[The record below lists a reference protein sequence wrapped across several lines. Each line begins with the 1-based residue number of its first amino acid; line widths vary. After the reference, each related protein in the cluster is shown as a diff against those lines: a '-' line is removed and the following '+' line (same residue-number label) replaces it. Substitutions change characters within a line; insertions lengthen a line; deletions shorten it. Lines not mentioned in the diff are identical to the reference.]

1 MKKAFIMLS
10 GLTTLCPLVAEE
22 MQPDTLRNIQLE
34 EVVISATRAK
44 QTTPISFSDI
54 PEDVIKKN
62 NFGRDIPY
70 IIALTP
76 SVTVTSDAGTGIGYT
91 AFRVRGTD
99 VNRINITINGIPYND
114 PESHGA
120 FFVDLPDFASSLS
133 SMQIQRGVGTSTNG
147 AAAFGASVNMQTE
160 NLNLEPYAEIGASGG
175 SFNTIRTTVK
185 AGSGLI
191 NDHFMVDG
199 RYSVINSDGYIDR
212 AWVDMQ
218 SYHLSAA
225 YATDKTLIKLLTFA
239 GKETTYQAWNGVD
252 LDLVQREPLKYT
264 RHYNDLG
271 KYIDDDGNVQFY
283 DNQTDNYTQTHYQ
296 LHLTQEFSPEFH
308 LNAALHYTIGEGYYE
323 DYKTDRKYTEY
334 LLTPPIVDGVP
345 LKKTDLI
352 RQKWLDN
359 DFYGATFALHYKKNS
374 WDIVFGGAG
383 SNFEGDHFGKIR
395 WVRNPNNFD
404 PEKDWYRNTS
414 KKSDLNTYLKAN
426 VKIARNFL
434 MYGDV
439 QFRYIKYKM
448 KGADDKYDEETG
460 TMRDI
465 TQKHTFPFFNP
476 KVGFT
481 YQANDNHSVYASF
494 SIANREPNR
503 DNYTESGPDE
513 QPTDERLYDTE
524 IGYRYQS
531 PSFSFESNVYY
542 MKYKDQLILTGKISE
557 IGEMLTKNIPDSYRM
572 GLELAS
578 AIRFNPL
585 LRWDGNL
592 TLSRNKIKNF
602 TEEDIDVYDA
612 DWNWIESRSTYLG
625 STDIAYSP
633 NIVANSLLTFTYNRF
648 EAVLHSHYVSRQYID
663 NTSCKDRSIDPY
675 FVNNLRLAYTFALPH
690 TKSVTAGLDIN
701 NLFNVEY
708 ETNGYNWYTYYLGDK
723 RVNEKRY
730 FPQAGTNILANLTV
744 NF

>member
-271 KYIDDDGNVQFY
+271 RYIDDDGNVQFY

-374 WDIVFGGAG
+374 WDVVFGGAG

-465 TQKHTFPFFNP
+465 TQEHTFPFFNP

-494 SIANREPNR
+494 SVANREPNR

-531 PSFSFESNVYY
+531 PSFS
-542 MKYKDQLILTGKISE
+542 
-557 IGEMLTKNIPDSYRM
+557 
-572 GLELAS
+572 
-578 AIRFNPL
+578 
-585 LRWDGNL
+585 
-592 TLSRNKIKNF
+592 
-602 TEEDIDVYDA
+602 
-612 DWNWIESRSTYLG
+612 
-625 STDIAYSP
+625 
-633 NIVANSLLTFTYNRF
+633 
-648 EAVLHSHYVSRQYID
+648 
-663 NTSCKDRSIDPY
+663 
-675 FVNNLRLAYTFALPH
+675 
-690 TKSVTAGLDIN
+690 
-701 NLFNVEY
+701 
-708 ETNGYNWYTYYLGDK
+708 
-723 RVNEKRY
+723 
-730 FPQAGTNILANLTV
+730 
-744 NF
+744 

>member
-54 PEDVIKKN
+54 PEDAIKKN

-120 FFVDLPDFASSLS
+120 FFVDLPDIASSLS

-271 KYIDDDGNVQFY
+271 RYTDDDGNVQFY

-374 WDIVFGGAG
+374 WDVVFGGAG

-465 TQKHTFPFFNP
+465 TQEHTFPFFNP

-494 SIANREPNR
+494 SVANREPNR
-503 DNYTESGPDE
+503 DNYTEAGPDE

-602 TEEDIDVYDA
+602 TEEDIDVYDT

-633 NIVANSLLTFTYNRF
+633 NMVANSLLTFTYNRF
-648 EAVLHSHYVSRQYID
+648 EAVLHGHYVSRQYID

>member
-120 FFVDLPDFASSLS
+120 FFVDLPDIASSLS

-271 KYIDDDGNVQFY
+271 VYRRRWKCPILRQSDR
-283 DNQTDNYTQTHYQ
+283 Q
-296 LHLTQEFSPEFH
+296 LHA
-308 LNAALHYTIGEGYYE
+308 NALPTASDT
-323 DYKTDRKYTEY
+323 R
-334 LLTPPIVDGVP
+334 
-345 LKKTDLI
+345 
-352 RQKWLDN
+352 
-359 DFYGATFALHYKKNS
+359 
-374 WDIVFGGAG
+374 VFPRISSECRTA
-383 SNFEGDHFGKIR
+383 
-395 WVRNPNNFD
+395 
-404 PEKDWYRNTS
+404 
-414 KKSDLNTYLKAN
+414 
-426 VKIARNFL
+426 
-434 MYGDV
+434 
-439 QFRYIKYKM
+439 
-448 KGADDKYDEETG
+448 
-460 TMRDI
+460 
-465 TQKHTFPFFNP
+465 
-476 KVGFT
+476 
-481 YQANDNHSVYASF
+481 
-494 SIANREPNR
+494 
-503 DNYTESGPDE
+503 
-513 QPTDERLYDTE
+513 LYDRR
-524 IGYRYQS
+524 G
-531 PSFSFESNVYY
+531 
-542 MKYKDQLILTGKISE
+542 
-557 IGEMLTKNIPDSYRM
+557 
-572 GLELAS
+572 
-578 AIRFNPL
+578 L
-585 LRWDGNL
+585 LRRLQNRPQIHGISAHATHRRWC
-592 TLSRNKIKNF
+592 SAEKN
-602 TEEDIDVYDA
+602 
-612 DWNWIESRSTYLG
+612 RS
-625 STDIAYSP
+625 YSP
-633 NIVANSLLTFTYNRF
+633 KMAR
-648 EAVLHSHYVSRQYID
+648 
-663 NTSCKDRSIDPY
+663 
-675 FVNNLRLAYTFALPH
+675 
-690 TKSVTAGLDIN
+690 
-701 NLFNVEY
+701 
-708 ETNGYNWYTYYLGDK
+708 
-723 RVNEKRY
+723 
-730 FPQAGTNILANLTV
+730 
-744 NF
+744 